1 MESVSTKVSGPDHF
15 PFSKPRAPQI
25 FWRKR
30 EECFVL
36 TGEPKKGLALRA
48 QGSFLGQAPE
58 VGSLVYIFQFAP
70 SPRGDGGTVSNV
82 P

>member
-1 MESVSTKVSGPDHF
+1 MYLTDGIGLDKSPSAPPF
-15 PFSKPRAPQI
+15 PLSKPRAPQI

-48 QGSFLGQAPE
+48 QASFLGDKFILIQP
-58 VGSLVYIFQFAP
+58 LRTTQYI
-70 SPRGDGGTVSNV
+70 GLHYG
-82 P
+82 

>member
-1 MESVSTKVSGPDHF
+1 MYLTDGIGLDKSLSAPPF
-15 PFSKPRAPQI
+15 PLSKPRAPQI

-48 QGSFLGQAPE
+48 QASFLGDHVE
-58 VGSLVYIFQFAP
+58 EYNHE
-70 SPRGDGGTVSNV
+70 TNVSCHKVNWKT
-82 P
+82 

>member
-1 MESVSTKVSGPDHF
+1 MESVSPIISAHPHF
-15 PFSKPRAPQI
+15 RPANPVAPQI

-48 QGSFLGQAPE
+48 QASFLGDNL
-58 VGSLVYIFQFAP
+58 GNILRFAENDVK
-70 SPRGDGGTVSNV
+70 DGL
-82 P
+82 

>member
-1 MESVSTKVSGPDHF
+1 MESVSTKVPAPDHS
-15 PFSKPRAPQI
+15 PPSKPRAPQI

-48 QGSFLGQAPE
+48 QASFLGDKFILIQP
-58 VGSLVYIFQFAP
+58 LRTTQYI
-70 SPRGDGGTVSNV
+70 GLHYG
-82 P
+82 